1 MTAHLLPLV
10 AAALAASATVL
21 GGTLVLLKRNW
32 EEHVLKYSI
41 SFGAGFM
48 LGAAAL
54 AMLPASFQLTSQAPV
69 FLLIGYLTIHF
80 FEHTIV
86 PHFHFGEET
95 HSDQLVNPLVSF
107 SSLFGLSIHNVF
119 DGISIGAGFLV
130 SPMLGLL
137 IFGAVMLHKIPDG
150 FTMASIMLASGRS
163 GKQAFGS
170 AVILGI
176 STLAGALFIGFF
188 EEIVHYALPFSAGV
202 TFYIAAT
209 DLMPIINESRRLRY
223 SFAFFAGILVFY
235 LSELILSYYVK
246 GA

>member
-1 MTAHLLPLV
+1 MTSPWLTLV
-10 AAALAASATVL
+10 SATLAASATIL
-21 GGTLVLLKRNW
+21 GGSLVFIKRNW
-32 EEHVLKYSI
+32 EYHLLKYSI

-54 AMLPASFQLTSQAPV
+54 AMLPASFKLTSQTPV

-95 HSDQLVNPLVSF
+95 HSEQLVNPLVSY
-107 SSLFGLSIHNVF
+107 SSVLGLSIHNLF
-119 DGISIGAGFLV
+119 DGISIGAGFLI

-137 IFGAVMLHKIPDG
+137 IFGAVVLHKIPDG

-163 GKQAFGS
+163 SKQAFGS
-170 AVILGI
+170 TVILGI
-176 STLAGALFIGFF
+176 STLAGALFIEVFAD
-188 EEIVHYALPFSAGV
+188 IVHYALPFSVGV

-209 DLMPIINESRRLRY
+209 DLVPVINESKGLRY

-235 LSELILSYYVK
+235 LSEMLLAHYLNI
-246 GA
+246 